1 MKQKIL
7 VLGGTRYFGKRL
19 VERLLELG
27 HAVTLANRGKTP
39 DPFGDRVARVVTERG
54 DLRGLPFGQD
64 WDIVV
69 DQIAYAPDD
78 AAVACEKLAGRVGR
92 YVYTSTQSVYPT
104 EGATDGI
111 QREADFDSARYP
123 LRGGRREEFDY
134 AEGKRLTEAHFI
146 QRAPFPVA
154 AMRIPIVLGPDDYT
168 GRLLFHVARV
178 REQRPI
184 VVPRLDSQVTFISS
198 EEAAR
203 FLEWLALDPVGSRQ
217 TGPLNACA
225 TGHPT
230 MREVLEVIERSAGKN
245 ARVVSDGP
253 EADHT
258 PFADERSRC
267 LSNERASALGFRFS
281 LLESWLPALVS
292 SL

>member
-27 HAVTLANRGKTP
+27 HAVTLANRGQTP
-39 DPFGDRVARVVTERG
+39 DPFGDRVARVVTDRTN
-54 DLRGLPFGQD
+54 LRGLPAGQH
-64 WDIVV
+64 WDVVV

-78 AAVACEKLAGRVGR
+78 AAVACEKFAGRVGR
-92 YVYTSTQSVYPT
+92 YVYTSTQSVY
-104 EGATDGI
+104 ATDDV
-111 QREADFDSARYP
+111 QREADFDSAHYP

-134 AEGKRLTEAHFI
+134 SEGKRLTEAHFI
-146 QRAPFPVA
+146 QKAPFPVV

-168 GRLLFHVARV
+168 GRLVFHVQRV
-178 REQRPI
+178 REQRPL
-184 VVPRLDSQVTFISS
+184 VVPRLDSRVTFISS

-203 FLEWLALDPVGSRQ
+203 FLEWLTLDAVGARQ

-230 MREVLEVIERSAGKN
+230 MREVLDVIERAVGQKARILAAGP
-245 ARVVSDGP
+245 D
-253 EADHT
+253 ADHT
-258 PFADERSRC
+258 PFADARSRC
-267 LSNERASALGFRFS
+267 LSNEKASALGFRFS
-281 LLESWLPALVS
+281 LLESWLPELVS
-292 SL
+292 RT